1 MGQSFGDDG
10 SGVSLA
16 HQRVELV
23 SKGILTLVHHGLL
36 HSYTHSGNRKHIED
50 DVSSANLSA
59 SSRWCVVVCWYL
71 VLPVVAH
78 KRVRVWPSTVP
89 AITMRAVESWLE
101 LLTSEKR
108 HVRCLITPLLH
119 PVDPPN
125 PDDMTRSEQLNAIL
139 RIVSA
144 LDGQTVWMDT
154 GG

>member
-59 SSRWCVVVCWYL
+59 SPGWCVVVCWYL

-78 KRVRVWPSTVP
+78 KRARV
-89 AITMRAVESWLE
+89 
-101 LLTSEKR
+101 
-108 HVRCLITPLLH
+108 
-119 PVDPPN
+119 
-125 PDDMTRSEQLNAIL
+125 
-139 RIVSA
+139 
-144 LDGQTVWMDT
+144 
-154 GG
+154 